1 MLIEESWELKFK
13 ELWAKE
19 KFTEAKKMVFE
30 LRMKKYNKIEVEDKI
45 ILDYRMAYLEYLE
58 GNRESSNMYLKILG
72 NIFDED
78 YSRKSNENYYY
89 RYRWLYVN
97 NNKDDIDKEL
107 LVNEMINIYR
117 YYKEIKDE
125 ETALLALGNVAKIK
139 GDNNLLIDN
148 LEKLLIRGNI
158 SDWNLIKSII
168 KDCGKISHDLY
179 ITALELIDKYKFNID
194 LQVV

>member
-139 GDNNLLIDN
+139 RDNNLLIDN

>member
-148 LEKLLIRGNI
+148 LVKLLIRGNI

-179 ITALELIDKYKFNID
+179 ITALELIDKYKFNIY